1 MRVLLIRKDF
11 KRLRHWTGKTSS
23 LRVLLIRKDFKRK
36 SSSSTKLCLRVLLI
50 RKDFKQ
56 QPFQSC
62 STPRL
67 RVLLIRKDF
76 KHQQNEN
83 WRAESLRVLLIR
95 KDFKPP
101 KSSVKSSVLSSAN
114 DNLTEYRK
122 RATNPE
128 NGVLPVK

>member
-11 KRLRHWTGKTSS
+11 KRNAVEIGTSLG
-23 LRVLLIRKDFKRK
+23 LRVLLIRKDFKHEAEYVDPCM
-36 SSSSTKLCLRVLLI
+36 CLRVLLI
-50 RKDFKQ
+50 RKDFK
-56 QPFQSC
+56 PLAGEKTLKSG
-62 STPRL
+62 
-67 RVLLIRKDF
+67 
-76 KHQQNEN
+76 
-83 WRAESLRVLLIR
+83 LRVLLIR

-128 NGVLPVK
+128 NPVFPGLFFAYHLILFLQ